1 MEGLPLRRAVLE
13 GSEKVPRRF
22 LEEPLLFRRA
32 AARIAIGQAAA
43 AAAAAAAATAATAEE
58 EEAAWVLRS
67 CSVGCGTFASLEAE
81 NTDLL

>member
-43 AAAAAAAATAATAEE
+43 AAAAAAATAATAE

>member
-43 AAAAAAAATAATAEE
+43 AAATAATAAE

>member
-32 AARIAIGQAAA
+32 TARIAIGQAAA
-43 AAAAAAAATAATAEE
+43 AAAAAATAATAAE

-67 CSVGCGTFASLEAE
+67 CSVGCGTFASLEAG

>member
-43 AAAAAAAATAATAEE
+43 AAAAAAATAATAAE

>member
-43 AAAAAAAATAATAEE
+43 AAAAATAATAAE

>member
-43 AAAAAAAATAATAEE
+43 AAAAAATAATAAE
-58 EEAAWVLRS
+58 EEAAWGLRS

>member
-43 AAAAAAAATAATAEE
+43 AAAAAAAATAAAAE

-67 CSVGCGTFASLEAE
+67 CSVGCGTFASLEAG

>member
-43 AAAAAAAATAATAEE
+43 AAAAAATAATAAE

-81 NTDLL
+81 NTDLLQ

>member
-22 LEEPLLFRRA
+22 LEEHLLFRRA

-43 AAAAAAAATAATAEE
+43 AAAAAAAATAE